1 VIWLPPL
8 ERLARRVQEI
18 YLHIDFDGFAPEVAP
33 GIVDEPVPGGLS
45 FEDAE
50 GIMRAAAERFRIRAA
65 TLATYT
71 PELDKEERTLR
82 VGLLIIELLGGLTQ
96 QSRWL
101 SAANRTSAI
110 VRAAARERVE
120 GMKLR

>member
-1 VIWLPPL
+1 MIWLPPL

-45 FEDAE
+45 VEDADT
-50 GIMRAAAERFRIRAA
+50 IVRATGERFRIRAA

-71 PELDKEERTLR
+71 PSNDVDDRTLR
-82 VGLLIIELLGGLTQ
+82 LALRLIELIGHAA
-96 QSRWL
+96 SR
-101 SAANRTSAI
+101 
-110 VRAAARERVE
+110 
-120 GMKLR
+120 G